1 MAIDQTRLGAVAA
14 ELMDDLA
21 GNYGDD
27 AELKHVVI
35 IATVDHGGGTLD
47 TTHWKITPGMPNY
60 VGIGLLELVKH
71 HLLRQ

>member
-1 MAIDQTRLGAVAA
+1 MPIDQTKLGAVAA

-21 GNYGDD
+21 SHYGDD
-27 AELKHVVI
+27 AELKNVVI
-35 IATVDHGGGTLD
+35 IATVDHAGGTLD

-60 VGIGLLELVKH
+60 VSIGLLELVKH